1 MIFFKDHTA
10 GPAKHCF
17 GCLSKR
23 DFYHF
28 QIVLY
33 KCLIP
38 RLGSFSVTFCPKS
51 WSSIGLS
58 RWTLPWFLTL
68 HTGREEQIP
77 LPIWQ
82 PSGYDQLILTRNTFS
97 SPFPITCTL
106 NRDLHLKSLY
116 FPLLFVVLVKQF
128 HLFLDERDLRSM
140 LCSWLN
146 PSLTKRH
153 KEDPGAWLCSTRLN
167 PSTSDFCQ

>member
-1 MIFFKDHTA
+1 MVFFKDHTA

-28 QIVLY
+28 QIVSY
-33 KCLIP
+33 KCFIP
-38 RLGSFSVTFCPKS
+38 RLGIFSVTLYPAMILDS
-51 WSSIGLS
+51 PHWS
-58 RWTLPWFLTL
+58 R
-68 HTGREEQIP
+68 RQIP

-82 PSGYDQLILTRNTFS
+82 PPGYYQLILTRNTTS
-97 SPFPITCTL
+97 SPFPITCVL
-106 NRDLHLKSLY
+106 NRGLHLKSLY
-116 FPLLFVVLVKQF
+116 FPLLFVVLVKQS

-153 KEDPGAWLCSTRLN
+153 KKDPGAWLCPTRLN
-167 PSTSDFCQ
+167 PISK